1 LPAPVEFKGAAGWK
15 PALRHASKGFFIRLL
30 RGITNGCLRAE
41 VLAGVIGTRMFDALQ
56 EKFQGVFKT
65 LRIQGVL
72 TPEVID
78 ETLSGIRLALLEADV
93 NIQVVQR
100 LLERVRVKALGE
112 EVRSSLTPAQ
122 EVVRLVRD
130 ELIEMLG
137 GQASLLTFTRDFPT
151 VFLLVG
157 LQGSGKTT
165 SAGKLAL
172 WLSKRKKRALL
183 VSTDVYRPAARE
195 QLSIIAKAVEIPCFA
210 GEGITSP
217 IELALAARKDAADRG
232 HDTLIVDTAGRLH
245 IDEQLMQEVSE
256 LRTRLRPS
264 EVLLVADAMIGQDAV
279 RSAQEFHERLGTSGV
294 ILTKLDG
301 DARGGAALS
310 IHFVTGQPV
319 KFIGVGEKYDAL
331 EVFYP
336 DRIVSRILGM
346 GDVLSLIEKAEETL
360 DKQKALDVHRKLQT
374 DTFTLEDFR
383 DQLRQMR
390 RLGPMDQMLG
400 MLPKVG
406 IFKDA
411 GKARV
416 DEKEL
421 VHIEAI
427 IDSMTPQERDNHE
440 IINGKR
446 RKRIA
451 RGSGTSVQEVNQI
464 LRQYF
469 QMRKMMKSF
478 SFNLLGKQ
486 FGPPKVPMGSGR

>member
-1 LPAPVEFKGAAGWK
+1 
-15 PALRHASKGFFIRLL
+15 
-30 RGITNGCLRAE
+30 LRASF
-41 VLAGVIGTRMFDALQ
+41 TMFETLQ
-56 EKFQGVFKT
+56 DRFQRVFKSLRVQGALNEEVVDAT
-65 LRIQGVL
+65 LR
-72 TPEVID
+72 EV
-78 ETLSGIRLALLEADV
+78 RLALLEADV
-93 NIQVVQR
+93 NLNVVKV

-112 EVRSSLTPAQ
+112 GVRSSLSPGQ
-122 EVVRLVRD
+122 EAIRIVRD
-130 ELIEMLG
+130 ELIEILG
-137 GQASLLTFTRDFPT
+137 QDASLLTFSKEYPT
-151 VFLLVG
+151 VFLIVG

-165 SAGKLAL
+165 TAGKLAL
-172 WLSKRKKRALL
+172 WLAGRRRRPML

-195 QLSIIAKAVEIPCFA
+195 QLAVIAKAVEIPCFP
-210 GEGITSP
+210 GEGIDVP
-217 IELALAARKDAADRG
+217 LDLALAARKDAADRG
-232 HDTLIVDTAGRLH
+232 HDVLIVDTAGRLH
-245 IDEQLMQEVSE
+245 IDEQLMQEVSD

-264 EVLLVADAMIGQDAV
+264 EVLLVADGMIGQDAV
-279 RSAQEFHERLGTSGV
+279 RSAQEFHERLGTTGV

-310 IHFVTGQPV
+310 IHYVTGQPI

-346 GDVLSLIEKAEETL
+346 GDILSLIEKAEEKI
-360 DKQKALDVHRKLQT
+360 DKQKALEVHRKLQT
-374 DTFTLEDFR
+374 DTFSLEDFR
-383 DQLRQMR
+383 DQLRQVR
-390 RLGPMDQMLG
+390 QLGPMDQMLG

-427 IDSMTPQERDNHE
+427 INSMTPQERRNHE

-451 RGSGTSVQEVNQI
+451 RGSGTSVQQVNQV
-464 LRQYF
+464 LKQYF
-469 QMRKMMKSF
+469 QMRKMMKSM
-478 SFNLLGKQ
+478 SQSLLGKGLGRLKLPV
-486 FGPPKVPMGSGR
+486 GPGAVHP

>member
-1 LPAPVEFKGAAGWK
+1 
-15 PALRHASKGFFIRLL
+15 
-30 RGITNGCLRAE
+30 
-41 VLAGVIGTRMFDALQ
+41 MFESLQ
-56 EKFQGVFKT
+56 DKFQRVFKT
-65 LRIQGVL
+65 LRTQGVL
-72 TPEVID
+72 TEELVD
-78 ETLSGIRLALLEADV
+78 ETLRAVRLALLEADV
-93 NIQVVQR
+93 NFEVVKE
-100 LLERVRVKALGE
+100 LLPRVRVRALGE
-112 EVRSSLTPAQ
+112 EVRASFSPAQ
-122 EVVRLVRD
+122 EVVRIVRD
-130 ELIEMLG
+130 ELIEILG
-137 GQASLLTFTRDFPT
+137 RDAALLTYSKEFPT

-165 SAGKLAL
+165 TAGKLGL
-172 WLSKRKKRALL
+172 WLAKKRKRPML

-195 QLSIIAKAVEIPCFA
+195 QLAVIAKAVDVPCFA

-232 HDTLIVDTAGRLH
+232 NDLLIVDTAGRLH
-245 IDEQLMQEVSE
+245 IDAELMQEVSE

-264 EVLLVADAMIGQDAV
+264 EVLLVADGMIGQDAV
-279 RSAQEFHERLGTSGV
+279 RSAQEFHERLGTTGV

-310 IHFVTGQPV
+310 IQHVTGQPI

-346 GDVLSLIEKAEETL
+346 GDILSLIEKAEEKI

-374 DTFTLEDFR
+374 DTFTLADFR

-390 RLGPMDQMLG
+390 NLGPMDQMLG

-411 GKARV
+411 AKAKV

-427 IDSMTPQERDNHE
+427 IDSMTAQERRNHE
-440 IINGKR
+440 MINGKR

-451 RGSGTSVQEVNQI
+451 KGSGTSVQQVNQV
-464 LRQYF
+464 LKQYF

-478 SFNLLGKQ
+478 SQSLLGKG
-486 FGPPKVPMGSGR
+486 FSRLKLPVGSGGAGA

>member
-1 LPAPVEFKGAAGWK
+1 
-15 PALRHASKGFFIRLL
+15 
-30 RGITNGCLRAE
+30 
-41 VLAGVIGTRMFDALQ
+41 MFDALQ
-56 EKFQGVFKT
+56 DKFQRVFKT
-65 LRIQGVL
+65 LRGQGTL
-72 TPEVID
+72 TEELVD
-78 ETLSGIRLALLEADV
+78 ETLREVRLALLEADV
-93 NIQVVQR
+93 NVKVVKE
-100 LLERVRVKALGE
+100 LLSRVRVRALGE
-112 EVRSSLTPAQ
+112 EVRSSFSPAQ
-122 EVVRLVRD
+122 EVVRIVRD
-130 ELIEMLG
+130 ELIDILG
-137 GQASLLTFTRDFPT
+137 REAALLSFAKEYPT

-165 SAGKLAL
+165 TAGKLAL
-172 WLSKRKKRALL
+172 WLSKRKKRPIL

-195 QLSIIAKAVEIPCFA
+195 QLAIIAKAVEIPCFP
-210 GEGITSP
+210 GEGIDSP
-217 IELALAARKDAADRG
+217 IDLALAARKDAADRG
-232 HDTLIVDTAGRLH
+232 HDVLIVDTAGRLH

-310 IHFVTGQPV
+310 IHHVTGQPI

-331 EVFYP
+331 EVFHP
-336 DRIVSRILGM
+336 DRVVSRILGM
-346 GDVLSLIEKAEETL
+346 GDMLSLIEKAEEAI
-360 DKQKALDVHRKLQT
+360 DKQKALEVHRKIQT
-374 DTFTLEDFR
+374 DTFTLADFR

-390 RLGPMDQMLG
+390 GLGPMDQMLG

-411 GKARV
+411 GKVRV

-427 IDSMTPQERDNHE
+427 IDSMTFKERANHE

-446 RKRIA
+446 RRRIA
-451 RGSGTSVQEVNQI
+451 RGSGTSVQQVNQV
-464 LRQYF
+464 LKQYV
-469 QMRKMMKSF
+469 QTSKMMKS
-478 SFNLLGKQ
+478 LGKNL
-486 FGPPKVPMGSGR
+486 FGSQLSRLKSPAGQGGARP

>member
-1 LPAPVEFKGAAGWK
+1 MRPGV
-15 PALRHASKGFFIRLL
+15 S
-30 RGITNGCLRAE
+30 GIT
-41 VLAGVIGTRMFDALQ
+41 MFDALQ
-56 EKFQGVFKT
+56 QRFEGVFKT
-65 LRIQGVL
+65 LRGQGVL
-72 TPEVID
+72 NEPLVD
-78 ETLSGIRLALLEADV
+78 ETLRDVRLALLEADV
-93 NIQVVQR
+93 NVKVVKE

-112 EVRSSLTPAQ
+112 EVRASLSPAQ
-122 EVVRLVRD
+122 EVVRIVRD
-130 ELIEMLG
+130 ALVDILG
-137 GQASLLTFTRDFPT
+137 REASLLTYSKEYPT

-165 SAGKLAL
+165 TAGKLAL
-172 WLSKRKKRALL
+172 WLSKRKRRPIL

-195 QLSIIAKAVEIPCFA
+195 QLAVIAKAVEIPCFP
-210 GEGITSP
+210 GEGLTSP

-245 IDEQLMQEVSE
+245 IDDELMQEVGE

-264 EVLLVADAMIGQDAV
+264 EVLLVADAMVGQDAV
-279 RSAQEFHERLGTSGV
+279 RSAQEFHERLGTTGV

-310 IHFVTGQPV
+310 IRHVTGQPV

-331 EVFYP
+331 EVFHP

-346 GDVLSLIEKAEETL
+346 GDVLSLIEKAEQTI
-360 DKQKALDVHRKLQT
+360 DKQKALEVHRKLQT
-374 DTFTLEDFR
+374 DTFSLEDFR

-390 RLGPMDQMLG
+390 QLGPMDQMLG

-411 GKARV
+411 GKVRV

-427 IDSMTPQERDNHE
+427 IDSMTAQERRNHE

-451 RGSGTSVQEVNQI
+451 RGSGTSVQEVNQV
-464 LRQYF
+464 LKQYF

-478 SFNLLGKQ
+478 SQNLLGRQ
-486 FGPPKVPMGSGR
+486 FSPLTKAEVRN

>member
-1 LPAPVEFKGAAGWK
+1 
-15 PALRHASKGFFIRLL
+15 
-30 RGITNGCLRAE
+30 
-41 VLAGVIGTRMFDALQ
+41 MFDALQ
-56 EKFQGVFKT
+56 GRFEKVFKS
-65 LRIQGVL
+65 LRVQGVL
-72 TPEVID
+72 NEEAVD
-78 ETLSGIRLALLEADV
+78 ETLREVRLALLDADV
-93 NIQVVQR
+93 NLNVVKA

-112 EVRSSLTPAQ
+112 EIRSSFSPGQ
-122 EVVRLVRD
+122 EVVRIVRD
-130 ELIEMLG
+130 ELIEILG
-137 GQASLLTFTRDFPT
+137 REASLLTFSKEYPT

-165 SAGKLAL
+165 TAGKLAL
-172 WLSKRKKRALL
+172 WLSSRKRRPML

-195 QLSIIAKAVEIPCFA
+195 QLAVIAKAIQVPCFS
-210 GEGITSP
+210 GQGIALP
-217 IELALAARKDAADRG
+217 IDLALAARKDAADRG
-232 HDTLIVDTAGRLH
+232 HDVLIVDTAGRLH
-245 IDEQLMQEVSE
+245 IDEEMMQEVSD

-264 EVLLVADAMIGQDAV
+264 EVLLVADAMVGQDAV

-310 IHFVTGQPV
+310 IHHVTGQPI
-319 KFIGVGEKYDAL
+319 KFIGIGEKYDAL

-346 GDVLSLIEKAEETL
+346 GDILSLIEKAEEKI
-360 DKQKALDVHRKLQT
+360 DKQKALEVHRKLQT

-383 DQLRQMR
+383 DQLRQVR
-390 RLGPMDQMLG
+390 SLGSMDEMLG

-427 IDSMTPQERDNHE
+427 INSMTPQERRNHE
-440 IINGKR
+440 MINGRR

-451 RGSGTSVQEVNQI
+451 KGSGTSVQQVNQV
-464 LRQYF
+464 LKQYF

-478 SFNLLGKQ
+478 SQNFLGRQ
-486 FGPPKVPMGSGR
+486 FSRLKVPVGQGGVNA

>member
-1 LPAPVEFKGAAGWK
+1 
-15 PALRHASKGFFIRLL
+15 
-30 RGITNGCLRAE
+30 
-41 VLAGVIGTRMFDALQ
+41 MFDALQ
-56 EKFQGVFKT
+56 EKFQRVFKT
-65 LRIQGVL
+65 LRGQGILNEALV
-72 TPEVID
+72 D
-78 ETLSGIRLALLEADV
+78 ETLREVRLALLEADV
-93 NIQVVQR
+93 NVNVVKE
-100 LLERVRVKALGE
+100 LLARVRVRALGE
-112 EVRSSLTPAQ
+112 VVSASFTPAQ
-122 EVVRLVRD
+122 EVVRIVRD
-130 ELIEMLG
+130 ELVEILG
-137 GQASLLTFTRDFPT
+137 REAALLTFTREYPN

-165 SAGKLAL
+165 TAGKLAL
-172 WLSKRKKRALL
+172 WLAKKRKRPIL

-195 QLSIIAKAVEIPCFA
+195 QLAIVAKAIEIPCFP

-232 HDTLIVDTAGRLH
+232 HDVLIVDTAGRLH
-245 IDEQLMQEVSE
+245 IDEEMMQEVSE

-264 EVLLVADAMIGQDAV
+264 EVLLVADGMTGQDAV
-279 RSAQEFHERLGTSGV
+279 RSAQEFHERLGTTGV

-310 IHFVTGQPV
+310 IHHVTGQPI

-331 EVFYP
+331 DIFYP

-346 GDVLSLIEKAEETL
+346 GDMLSLIEKAEEVI
-360 DKQKALDVHRKLQT
+360 DKQKALEVQRKIVT
-374 DTFTLEDFR
+374 DTFTLADFR

-390 RLGPMDQMLG
+390 KLGPVDQMMG

-411 GKARV
+411 GKMRV

-427 IDSMTPQERDNHE
+427 IDSMTRRERAKHE

-451 RGSGTSVQEVNQI
+451 RGSGTNVQLVNQV
-464 LRQYF
+464 LKQYV
-469 QMRKMMKSF
+469 QTQKMMKSLGR
-478 SFNLLGKQ
+478 NL
-486 FGPPKVPMGSGR
+486 FGRQLSGLKAPVGPGM